1 VIVVAGN
8 PLVDPDALKRVYA
21 VIKDGVRYK

>member
-1 VIVVAGN
+1 VAGN
-8 PLVDPDALKRVYA
+8 PLRDMVAMKRVYA